1 MKSQHVN
8 GISVV
13 SIGTGEKVGSV
24 SELLLD
30 LHEKRIAA
38 FVLGGSSGLTGG
50 VLSSDAAPPQY
61 LPADQVHAIGP
72 DALTVQ
78 DGTVVNETGPAE
90 DVTPLSDL
98 TKRKVVTEGGTYVGQ
113 IASVELDEQSMR
125 LTHLEVSPGFF
136 KSNQMVDTGQI
147 ITVGPE
153 MVIVDDAVCED
164 PSLAHDRAM
173 MDEESEDGG
182 VIVIDDQRGDRTDRV
197 EA

>member
-13 SIGTGEKVGSV
+13 SIGTGERIGSI

-30 LHEKRIAA
+30 LDAKRVAA
-38 FVLGGSSGLTGG
+38 FVLGGSSGMTGG
-50 VLSSDAAPPQY
+50 VLSSSETPPPQY
-61 LPADQVHAIGP
+61 VPADQVHAIGP
-72 DALTVQ
+72 DAMTVQ
-78 DGTVVNETGPAE
+78 DGSVVQETGPV
-90 DVTPLSDL
+90 DDIIPLSEL

-113 IASVELDEQSMR
+113 IASVEIDENSMK

-153 MVIVDDAVCED
+153 MLIVDNAVCED
-164 PSLAHDRAM
+164 PAPAHDQAM
-173 MDEESEDGG
+173 TDGMESDDRG
-182 VIVIDDQRGDRTDRV
+182 VIVIDDQRSDRV
-197 EA
+197 QA